1 MAIKRSVIALSLL
14 ILSIFLTTALYPA
27 DDFLPSRVKD
37 ISDRH
42 YEDAVIQLL
51 DNAKDSIVVSMYT
64 ISTDIKT
71 KNPVKLL
78 LGDLLEAR
86 ARGVSVT
93 MYLNTSFYDE
103 DKEESYPKSPAFKE
117 LEDAGCGMRDA

>member
-1 MAIKRSVIALSLL
+1 M
-14 ILSIFLTTALYPA
+14 
-27 DDFLPSRVKD
+27 
-37 ISDRH
+37 
-42 YEDAVIQLL
+42 IQLL
-51 DNAKDSIVVSMYT
+51 DNAKDSIVVSMYI
-64 ISTDIKT
+64 ISADIKT